1 MIAVTDTTAL
11 AINRL
16 IAAAGR
22 RIRGPASSVGRLHRP
37 RAAPPIGRLTVVCT
51 AGSVLARRPSPRTV
65 CNADATS
72 CSSGHAGPVVM
83 HPHHVV
89 VTVDTVSRSV
99 AEQFPR
105 WVDLPIREVA
115 SHGTVNA
122 LFRIG
127 DRFAARFP
135 LEPGDVEGK
144 LRWLTSEAQA
154 AGSCS
159 GARGSRRLNRSP

>member
-1 MIAVTDTTAL
+1 ML
-11 AINRL
+11 
-16 IAAAGR
+16 
-22 RIRGPASSVGRLHRP
+22 
-37 RAAPPIGRLTVVCT
+37 
-51 AGSVLARRPSPRTV
+51 
-65 CNADATS
+65 
-72 CSSGHAGPVVM
+72 GPVVM

-89 VTVDTVSRSV
+89 VTVDTVSRLV
-99 AEQFPR
+99 AEQCPR

-154 AGSCS
+154 AGELLGRTRFPTPEPIALGEPGAGYPLPWSVQTWVPGTDATAADPASPSPWLMTLPSSSRACARSTPAAGCS
-159 GARGSRRLNRSP
+159 RAPDVGVL